1 MTRFKGRRKSSK
13 EGGIFARHAPR
24 GGIAQ
29 GARFNFPGG
38 GMSGRLRK
46 LNPVCGGD
54 LFTRH
59 RILDFGEGP
68 RFQNHERHV
77 CQFVLGAC

>member
-1 MTRFKGRRKSSK
+1 VTRFKGRRKSSK
-13 EGGIFARHAPR
+13 EGGIFAQHAPR
-24 GGIAQ
+24 GYPQ
-29 GARFNFPGG
+29 SARFNFPTG
-38 GMSGRLRK
+38 GMWGRLRK

-68 RFQNHERHV
+68 RLQNHELRV